1 MHDTLELL
9 LMPRPPYDFAL
20 TARAAR
26 YYSVLGRAL
35 EWNGSVV
42 YRRALRCGAAIA
54 LVELTS
60 VGTIE
65 QPRVLAR
72 LLASAGAVDQAA
84 LTRQLERLLNLDSD
98 RAPFYA
104 AAADPALRATIERLY
119 GLSAFQAGSLFE
131 ALAITMIEQQ
141 IALRMAQQAERWLI
155 EQLGESLSYEGET
168 YAVFPAPERI
178 AALTV
183 DDLRPLKITFQ
194 RMARLIALA
203 QSAASGSLDLEE
215 IRALPLDEAYAAVR
229 AIPGVGHWT
238 AAWALLR
245 ACGHYLYFGSA
256 DVALRAAVNAY
267 HFGAEGRAAALAV
280 DELFARYRPHDG
292 IAAYYTLMR
301 WAFDRYPA

>member
-1 MHDTLELL
+1 MRDGLELL
-9 LMPRPPYDFAL
+9 LMPKPPYDFAL

-26 YYSVLGRAL
+26 YYSVLGRAI
-35 EWNGSVV
+35 ERDGSVV

-54 LVELTS
+54 LIELRS

-65 QPRVLAR
+65 QPSIMAR
-72 LLASAGAVDQAA
+72 LLASSKVVDPAA
-84 LTRQLERLLNLDSD
+84 LARQLEQMLNLSSD
-98 RAPFYA
+98 RTLFYA
-104 AAADPALRATIERLY
+104 SAADPALRATIDRLY
-119 GLSAFQAGSLFE
+119 GLSVFQAESLFE

-141 IALRMAQQAERWLI
+141 IALRMAQQAERWLVA
-155 EQLGESLSYEGET
+155 QLGESISYEGET

-178 AALTV
+178 ARLTV
-183 DDLRPLKITFQ
+183 DELRPLKITFQ

-203 QSAASGSLDLEE
+203 QSAASGGIDLED

-267 HFGAEGRAAALAV
+267 HFGAEGRAAAPTV

-301 WAFDRYPA
+301 WAFERYPA

>member
-1 MHDTLELL
+1 MRDALELL
-9 LMPRPPYDFAL
+9 LMPKPPYDFAL

-35 EWNGSVV
+35 EQDGSVV

-54 LVELTS
+54 LVELRGM
-60 VGTIE
+60 GTID
-65 QPRVLAR
+65 QPCVAAR
-72 LLASAGAVDQAA
+72 LLASSGTVDTAA
-84 LTRQLERLLNLDSD
+84 LTRQLEGMLNLSSD
-98 RAPFYA
+98 RMPFYA
-104 AAADPALRATIERLY
+104 AAADPALRATIDRMY
-119 GLSAFQAGSLFE
+119 GLSAFQAESLFE

-141 IALRMAQQAERWLI
+141 IALRMAQQAERWLV
-155 EQLGESLSYEGET
+155 EQLGEALHYQGET
-168 YAVFPAPERI
+168 YAVFPTPERI

-203 QSAASGSLDLEE
+203 QNAASGSLDLEG
-215 IRALPLDEAYAAVR
+215 IRALPAEEAYAAVR
-229 AIPGVGHWT
+229 AISGVGHWT

-256 DVALRAAVNAY
+256 DVALRAAVNVY
-267 HFGAEGRAAALAV
+267 HFGAEGRAAAPAV
-280 DELFARYRPHDG
+280 DDLFARYRPHDG

-301 WAFDRYPA
+301 WAFDRHPA